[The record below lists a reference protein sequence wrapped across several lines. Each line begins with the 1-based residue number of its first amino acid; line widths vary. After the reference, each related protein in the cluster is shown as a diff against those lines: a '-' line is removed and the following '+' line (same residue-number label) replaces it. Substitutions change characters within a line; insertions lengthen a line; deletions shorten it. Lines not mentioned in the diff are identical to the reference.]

1 MIAQALRSHPDPSQP
16 MSPDELERRLRQI
29 GADRYHNRHP
39 FHGLL
44 HGGKLSRGQVQAWAL
59 NRYYYQSRIPMKDAA
74 LMSRAEDS
82 DLRRVWRQ
90 RLVDHDGEIQGQGG
104 IARWLGLTDGL
115 GLQRDY
121 VMSTLGVLPATKFAV
136 EAYVRFVRDKTLL
149 EAVASSLTEMFSPAI
164 ISERVSGMLA
174 GYSFISRET
183 LAYFNARLDQAP
195 RDADFALAFVKREAR
210 TAEQQQ
216 AALKA
221 LEFKCDVLWS
231 QLDALY
237 HAYVAPGHIPP
248 GAFTPAP

>member
-1 MIAQALRSHPDPSQP
+1 
-16 MSPDELERRLRQI
+16 
-29 GADRYHNRHP
+29 
-39 FHGLL
+39 
-44 HGGKLSRGQVQAWAL
+44 
-59 NRYYYQSRIPMKDAA
+59 
-74 LMSRAEDS
+74 
-82 DLRRVWRQ
+82 
-90 RLVDHDGEIQGQGG
+90 
-104 IARWLGLTDGL
+104 
-115 GLQRDY
+115 
-121 VMSTLGVLPATKFAV
+121 
-136 EAYVRFVRDKTLL
+136 
-149 EAVASSLTEMFSPAI
+149 VASSLTEMFSPAI